1 MQYLLMQY
9 MQTLCYKESIIQ
21 GDKKRRKNREEILL
35 LARTLAVR
43 KIGKC
48 GGTTKKGDI
57 GIRNK
62 QEEYYSIEGRTII
75 RREGAR
81 AGSLGDKSRAKRAF
95 DDHLGQAAREM
106 PRERPRKKV

>member
-1 MQYLLMQY
+1 MA
-9 MQTLCYKESIIQ
+9 SA
-21 GDKKRRKNREEILL
+21 EE
-35 LARTLAVR
+35 R
-43 KIGKC
+43 G

-62 QEEYYSIEGRTII
+62 REEYYSIEGRTII

>member
-1 MQYLLMQY
+1 MI
-9 MQTLCYKESIIQ
+9 KS
-21 GDKKRRKNREEILL
+21 DDKNREEILL
-35 LARTLAVR
+35 LARSSRSEKNWQVR
-43 KIGKC
+43 R
-48 GGTTKKGDI
+48 TTKKGDI

-62 QEEYYSIEGRTII
+62 REEYYSIEGRTII
-75 RREGAR
+75 LREGAR

>member
-1 MQYLLMQY
+1 MI
-9 MQTLCYKESIIQ
+9 KS
-21 GDKKRRKNREEILL
+21 GDKNRKEILL
-35 LARTLAVR
+35 LAQWEKLASAEEW
-43 KIGKC
+43 G

-62 QEEYYSIEGRTII
+62 REEYYSIEGRTII